1 MNDLVV
7 GLGQPF
13 PQLIQSNAQDTYSTG
28 GQESEMSKN
37 PSHHQYITAAVGFFA
52 YAQLF
57 LITRHLVGP
66 EAAIISALPVVL
78 LGWGLGM
85 KGGFLGGLTIVTVNT
100 VLLNFTGAGRE
111 FLWDSAYME
120 GSVVLLVVGAAVG
133 RLKEVRDLMI
143 SNRMSLEEE
152 VAEARD
158 IAIELNIHKASFNSL
173 VEKNSTGILIV
184 DQDGM
189 VRFANHAASSQLRR
203 DPHSLI
209 GQPLGIP
216 LFAGDVIEI
225 EITRKNEEPGM
236 AEMRMDE
243 TQWEG
248 QTAYLLPLGDITD
261 RKQVEECLREIDR
274 MKSEFIDTIS
284 HELRTP
290 LHSIKGFNRLI
301 LDGLVSEPE
310 VQREF
315 QNTIDQETD
324 RLSQL
329 IDDLLDVSRLNS
341 GHFDIQKTPISIE
354 GVIHSAIQSLYASAE
369 KGNIGIKVDMQADFP
384 WVEADEARINQVL
397 VNLLSNA
404 VKFSPPSTEIT
415 VGAYIGID
423 EIRIQVTDQGVGISE
438 EAKPHIFERF
448 YRADSSLTRSTVG
461 TGLGLYISKQLIEA
475 HDGRIW
481 VESAIN
487 KGSTFVFTLPL
498 ANERS

>member
-13 PQLIQSNAQDTYSTG
+13 PQLIQSNAQDTYSTD

-184 DQDGM
+184 DQDGT

-203 DPHSLI
+203 DPHNLI

-248 QTAYLLPLGDITD
+248 QTAYLLSLGDITD
-261 RKQVEECLREIDR
+261 RKQAELASHA
-274 MKSEFIDTIS
+274 KSEFLANMS

-290 LHSIKGFNRLI
+290 LTIIRGEAQVALRHADRDLRDYQDALTCIHEQAISLSH
-301 LDGLVSEPE
+301 LV
-310 VQREF
+310 
-315 QNTIDQETD
+315 
-324 RLSQL
+324 
-329 IDDLLDVSRLNS
+329 DDLLFVARTDSGTMRIDKRNVDLTALADEVIRDMRSLADKNDVSLEASYPVPVFAVIDPDRIKQLFIILVENALS
-341 GHFDIQKTPISIE
+341 YAGE
-354 GVIHSAIQSLYASAE
+354 GSSVKVSVMKQQDKAVVRVTDDGVGMDTEVALGPDGFGLSAMQDRVAAFGGQLMIQSKLGEGSE
-369 KGNIGIKVDMQADFP
+369 IKMLLVGN
-384 WVEADEARINQVL
+384 N
-397 VNLLSNA
+397 
-404 VKFSPPSTEIT
+404 
-415 VGAYIGID
+415 
-423 EIRIQVTDQGVGISE
+423 
-438 EAKPHIFERF
+438 
-448 YRADSSLTRSTVG
+448 
-461 TGLGLYISKQLIEA
+461 
-475 HDGRIW
+475 
-481 VESAIN
+481 
-487 KGSTFVFTLPL
+487 
-498 ANERS
+498 